1 MNYIGRFKDI
11 RSCDTYAVYLIGDT
25 ASTAY
30 TEVLLSGD
38 QPFVARY
45 DTNKTPF
52 EPIRTSTAT
61 IRLVHNNYL
70 EDILSPVARSTQVKL
85 VNETTNTIEWIGY
98 LTPKVY
104 DASYVDEY
112 ETFEL
117 EAADC
122 LSSLQYVP
130 YTDDTAYT
138 KNIVTIKSVIDK
150 ACDDCGLLDGYYWD
164 RSKKVGTK
172 ILLPDHLKISEQN
185 WFYSD
190 TDEPWDELTIVEE
203 ICRYLGLTC
212 IQWKTN
218 LYFVDYQVMHDK
230 DWFTVTRYAKST
242 SYSQGSSSH
251 TETAMTVTA
260 DSYLASNAS
269 ISFEPVYNKCVVRAN
284 MYAIDN
290 IIPDLFG
297 DEYLTNRIDPD
308 NFYAN
313 FEVTPI
319 WSDETY
325 TDWWSNG
332 KIVGTYT
339 YGYKPIFPTGLREN
353 ARIYDPERNGDKI
366 VDDGDYRYFHRLY
379 DHKYWESCY
388 YDLSGTTVTPSASDL
403 KSSNCTRNYMGGT
416 IVDLG
421 VVRNEYLSDYG
432 QWMVP
437 NKLDY
442 TRYLCLCCKYD
453 PKNTWFAPSDHPVHT
468 GPYTLFRAKPGAISP
483 CVVADNAFL
492 VIDYAATWE
501 RYVDRNYINP
511 DWIADQCGRA
521 AGARGTCR
529 RLIGNLYFK
538 LKIGDKYWNGNS
550 WQTGDSTFRVVVEDT
565 SKEVDVWNT
574 ELNVLNNVSWDMFVN
589 ESGYKIPLS
598 GVTLTDNIEFEVLR
612 PGWQFMYNTGNPHFT
627 TFYHYNA
634 YCWLSKL
641 SVKVVQTGDAEQEES
656 DITYENDINDDAV
669 NELNTITVKLTTVSD
684 KTKASYSTVIYAGG
698 TSDVPLR
705 AVNDTSL
712 PDTFNVIEARKPEEN
727 IVLKYVMQY
736 KDSTKK
742 IKANLGLECTPFT
755 KVKAIDIYEPTQGY
769 VVASQEIDYARGT
782 QQITMIEKK

>member
-1 MNYIGRFKDI
+1 MANYKGYFKDI
-11 RSCDTYAVYLIGDT
+11 RSCDQYCVYIIGNTADT
-25 ASTAY
+25 NY
-30 TEVLLSGD
+30 TEVLLSGNE
-38 QPFVARY
+38 PFVVRY
-45 DTNKTPF
+45 ENNKTPF

-61 IRLVHNNYL
+61 IKLVHNNYL
-70 EDILSPVARSTQVKL
+70 EDIMTPVARSTQIKL
-85 VNETTNTIEWIGY
+85 KNETTNTWEWVGY
-98 LTPKVY
+98 LVPRVY

-185 WFYSD
+185 WFFSD
-190 TDEPWDELTIVEE
+190 TDEPWDMLTIVEE
-203 ICRYLGLTC
+203 TCRYLGLTC
-212 IQWKTN
+212 LQWKTN
-218 LYFVDYQVMHDK
+218 LYFVDYQVMHNK
-230 DWFTVTRYAKST
+230 DRFSVTRYPKST
-242 SYSQGSSSH
+242 SYAQGYSSY

-260 DSYLASNAS
+260 ESYKASNAT

-319 WSDETY
+319 WSNDTY
-325 TDWWSNG
+325 WEWSWSNIG
-332 KIVGTYT
+332 SYKT
-339 YGYKPIFPTGLREN
+339 YGYKPKFPAKLRPN
-353 ARIYDPERNGDKI
+353 NPDYNPEKNGDKV
-366 VDDGDYRYFHRLY
+366 VDDGDYRYFQRLY

-388 YDLSGTTVTPSASDL
+388 YNLSGSTVTPSSSDL

-453 PKNTWFAPSDHPVHT
+453 PKNTWWQPSDHPYNT

-483 CVVADNAFL
+483 CVVSDNAFL

-511 DWIADQCGRA
+511 DWIADQCGK
-521 AGARGTCR
+521 GAIAPGTCAR
-529 RLIGNLYFK
+529 QIGNLSFK

-550 WQTGDSTFRVVVEDT
+550 WQTANTTFNVVVEKT
-565 SKEVDVWNT
+565 SDQYDIWNT

-598 GVTLTDNIEFEVLR
+598 GVTLTDAIEFEVLR
-612 PGWQFMYNTGNPHFT
+612 PGYQFMYNGGNPGFVT
-627 TFYHYNA
+627 YYHYNA

-641 SVKVVQTGDAEQEES
+641 SVKVVQTGEAEQDES
-656 DITYENDINDDAV
+656 DIIYENTLNDDAV
-669 NELNTITVKLTTVSD
+669 NELGDITVKLTTVSD
-684 KTKASYSTVIYAGG
+684 MTKASYSTVIYAGG
-698 TSDVPLR
+698 SSDVPLT
-705 AVNDTSL
+705 AINDTSL
-712 PDTFNVIEARKPEEN
+712 EDETHTIEARKPEEN

-736 KDSTKK
+736 NTSTKK
-742 IKANLGLECTPFT
+742 IKANMGMEFTPFT

-782 QQITMIEKK
+782 QQLTMIEKK

>member
-1 MNYIGRFKDI
+1 MANYKGYFKDI
-11 RSCDTYAVYLIGDT
+11 RSCDQYCVYIIGNTADT
-25 ASTAY
+25 NY
-30 TEVLLSGD
+30 TEVLLSGNE
-38 QPFVARY
+38 PFVVRY
-45 DTNKTPF
+45 ENNKTPF

-61 IRLVHNNYL
+61 IKLVHNNYL
-70 EDILSPVARSTQVKL
+70 EDIMTPVARSTQIKL
-85 VNETTNTIEWIGY
+85 KNETQNTWEWVGY
-98 LTPKVY
+98 LVPRVY

-138 KNIVTIKSVIDK
+138 KTIKTIKYTIDK
-150 ACDDCGLLDGYYWD
+150 ACTDCGLLDGYYWG

-172 ILLPDHLKISEQN
+172 VLLPDHLKISEQN
-185 WFYSD
+185 WFFSD
-190 TDEPWDELTIVEE
+190 TDEPWDELTIIEE
-203 ICRYLGLTC
+203 ICRYLGFTC
-212 IQWKTN
+212 LQYKDR
-218 LYFVDYQVMHDK
+218 LYFVDYQTMHDN
-230 DWFTVTRYAKST
+230 DRFYVTWYPKASGYNQGAA
-242 SYSQGSSSH
+242 SYLQSA
-251 TETAMTVTA
+251 TTITK
-260 DSYLASNAS
+260 DSYLASNAT

-313 FEVTPI
+313 FEVIPI
-319 WSDETY
+319 WSDEKY
-325 TDWWSNG
+325 NWWSWN
-332 KIVGTYT
+332 KVFSRET
-339 YGYKPIFPTGLREN
+339 YGYKPIFPATLRPN
-353 ARIYDPERNGDKI
+353 NPDYDPEKNGDKL

-388 YDLSGTTVTPSASDL
+388 YNLSGSTVTPSSSDL
-403 KSSNCTRNYMGGT
+403 KSSNCTRDYMGGT

-421 VVRNEYLSDYG
+421 VVKKEYLSDYG

-453 PKNTWFAPSDHPVHT
+453 PKNTWFVPSDNPVHT

-483 CVVADNAFL
+483 CVVSDNAFL

-511 DWIADQCGRA
+511 DWIADQCGKGGIA
-521 AGARGTCR
+521 PGTCVR
-529 RLIGNLYFK
+529 RIGNLSFK
-538 LKIGDKYWNGNS
+538 LKIGDKYWNGND
-550 WQTGDSTFRVVVEDT
+550 WQTASTSFSVVVEKTADQY
-565 SKEVDVWNT
+565 DIWNT

-598 GVTLTDNIEFEVLR
+598 GVTLTDTIEFEVLR
-612 PGWQFMYNTGNPHFT
+612 PGYQFMYNGGNPNFVAY
-627 TFYHYNA
+627 YHYNA

-641 SVKVVQTGDAEQEES
+641 SVKVVQTGQAEQDES
-656 DITYENDINDDAV
+656 DIIYENVLNDDAV
-669 NELNTITVKLTTVSD
+669 NELSDITVKLTTVSEM
-684 KTKASYSTVIYAGG
+684 TKASYSTVIYAGDSVDKPL
-698 TSDVPLR
+698 TSITE
-705 AVNDTSL
+705 TSL
-712 PDTFNVIEARKPEEN
+712 SGNAQKPEEN
-727 IVLKYVMQY
+727 IVEKYVSQY
-736 KDSTKK
+736 NTSTKK

-782 QQITMIEKK
+782 QQLTMIEKK